1 MFEEPRMRI
10 LQSNDLPFHFQI
22 LLYDNNQMD
31 LDFKAILYNYFIT
44 DIYQL
49 FINQGC
55 TFQKYKSGC

>member
-1 MFEEPRMRI
+1 MFEETKMRV
-10 LQSNDLPFHFQI
+10 LQSNDLSFRFQI
-22 LLYDNNQMD
+22 LLYDNDQID
-31 LDFKAILYNYFIT
+31 LDFKAMLYNYFIS